1 MDFIRSVKT
10 LETLYGKASPAS
22 LRKAADHLTP
32 LYQAW
37 IGAARFCVLST
48 IGPSRTDGSPRG
60 DLGPVVRI
68 QDDKTLLLPDWPGN
82 NRLDNLRNIVED
94 GRISL
99 MFMVTGADTV
109 VRVNGHASLT
119 TDPDLRASFSDN
131 KGSPV
136 CVMVI
141 TVQEVY
147 IQCEKS
153 VKRAA
158 LWQTRNAPLV
168 PSLGQ
173 ILNEATDL
181 EAGASS

>member
-1 MDFIRSVKT
+1 MDFIRSVKI
-10 LETLYGKASPAS
+10 LETLYGNASPAS
-22 LRKAADHLTP
+22 LCKVADHLTP

-48 IGPSRTDGSPRG
+48 IGPSDTDGSPRG

-82 NRLDNLRNIVED
+82 NRLDSLRNIVED

-99 MFMVTGADTV
+99 MFMVPGADTV

-119 TDPDLRASFSDN
+119 TDPDLRPSFSDN
-131 KGSPV
+131 KGSPF
-136 CVMVI
+136 CLIVI

-147 IQCEKS
+147 IQCAKS
-153 VKRAA
+153 MKRAMRRLCRA
-158 LWQTRNAPLV
+158 LARF
-168 PSLGQ
+168 
-173 ILNEATDL
+173 
-181 EAGASS
+181 

>member
-1 MDFIRSVKT
+1 MDFIRSVKI
-10 LETLYGKASPAS
+10 LETLYGNASPAS
-22 LRKAADHLTP
+22 LCKVADHLTP

-37 IGAARFCVLST
+37 IGAGRFCVLST
-48 IGPSRTDGSPRG
+48 IGPSGADGSARG
-60 DLGPVVRI
+60 DLGP
-68 QDDKTLLLPDWPGN
+68 
-82 NRLDNLRNIVED
+82 
-94 GRISL
+94 
-99 MFMVTGADTV
+99 V

-119 TDPDLRASFSDN
+119 ADPDLCASFSDN

-158 LWQTRNAPLV
+158 LW
-168 PSLGQ
+168 
-173 ILNEATDL
+173 
-181 EAGASS
+181 

>member
-1 MDFIRSVKT
+1 M
-10 LETLYGKASPAS
+10 
-22 LRKAADHLTP
+22 
-32 LYQAW
+32 
-37 IGAARFCVLST
+37 
-48 IGPSRTDGSPRG
+48 
-60 DLGPVVRI
+60 RI

-82 NRLDNLRNIVED
+82 NRLDSLRNIVED
-94 GRISL
+94 GPISL
-99 MFMVTGADTV
+99 IFMVPGANTM

-119 TDPDLRASFSDN
+119 ADPDPCASFSDN

-158 LWQTRNAPLV
+158 LW
-168 PSLGQ
+168 
-173 ILNEATDL
+173 
-181 EAGASS
+181 